1 MNKMRTTPDLP
12 MGTPLEEGVM
22 PKPTNTKSVYD
33 SQKLLLTDQ
42 EILYGDYRE
51 YNLYNAE
58 SMRVA
63 LQELSETLIGTILR
77 RGIPITLEWIVHH
90 HSDINPLD
98 QINTIGW
105 KGSFPRLVTLNIP
118 RD

>member
-1 MNKMRTTPDLP
+1 MRTTLDLP
-12 MGTPLEEGVM
+12 MGTPLKEGIT

-33 SQKLLLTDQ
+33 SRELLLTDQ

-51 YNLYNAE
+51 YNLYNQE
-58 SMRVA
+58 SMRRV

-90 HSDINPLD
+90 HADINPLD

-105 KGSFPRLVTLNIP
+105 KGSFQRIVELNIP
-118 RD
+118 ND